1 MHLIVE
7 RFVAVLDDF
16 KVLFMQN
23 CPHCQALILFE
34 NQGHNCSGI
43 ADTTASAQEEA
54 RSYVRLMRRVK
65 KIYTIP
71 TFDAPREKRLPK

>member
-16 KVLFMQN
+16 KVVFMQN
-23 CPHCQALILFE
+23 CPHCQALILFKD
-34 NQGHNCSGI
+34 QGHNCCGV
-43 ADTTASAQEEA
+43 ADVLASARDEA

-65 KIYTIP
+65 KIYTLP
-71 TFDAPREKRLPK
+71 TFDAPRE

>member
-16 KVLFMQN
+16 KVVFMRN
-23 CPHCQALILFE
+23 CHHCQALILFE
-34 NQGHNCSGI
+34 DQGHNCCGI
-43 ADTTASAQEEA
+43 ADTTATAQEEA

-65 KIYTIP
+65 KIYTVP
-71 TFDAPREKRLPK
+71 TFDAPRE